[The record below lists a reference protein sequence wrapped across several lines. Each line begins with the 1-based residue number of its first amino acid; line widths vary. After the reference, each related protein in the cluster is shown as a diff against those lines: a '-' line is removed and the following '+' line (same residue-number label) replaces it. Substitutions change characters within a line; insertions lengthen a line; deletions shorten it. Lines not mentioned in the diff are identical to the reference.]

1 MKMNLIQE
9 SYSRLFPDKEFS
21 YQTELNY
28 NLRLSDFNSN
38 IRLRGNKIT
47 LNLNLQWKDIDN
59 EIKIGMIQTLLL
71 KLLKTK
77 KNTFNIELYHNFI
90 KNIPILTPKTESDLT
105 LGASFQRVNQQFFS
119 NQIELPNLIWGTDSR
134 TKLASYNFH
143 RDVISVSTIFKT
155 APEKVLDYLMYH
167 ELLHKWQKFKHKN
180 GRSFYHT
187 SEFREAERE
196 YPQQKEVE
204 EEIKRIIKRP
214 ASKKSLFGWI
224 LN

>member
-1 MKMNLIQE
+1 MSLIQE
-9 SYSRLFPDKEFS
+9 SFQRLFPDKEFP
-21 YQTELNY
+21 YQAELNY

-38 IRLRGNKIT
+38 IRLHGNKIN
-47 LNLNLQWKDIDN
+47 LNLNLQWKDIDD
-59 EIKIGMIQTLLL
+59 EIKIGLIQSLLL

-77 KNTFNIELYHNFI
+77 RNTVNIELYHNFI
-90 KNIPILTPKTESDLT
+90 KNIPTLTPKTEFDLI
-105 LGASFQRVNQQFFS
+105 LNASFKRVNEQFFS
-119 NQIELPNLIWGTDSR
+119 NQIELPNLTWGTDSR

-155 APEKVLDYLMYH
+155 APERVLDYLMYH
-167 ELLHKWQKFKHKN
+167 ELLHKWQKFRHKN

-196 YPQQKEVE
+196 YPQQKDVE
-204 EEIKRIIKRP
+204 EEIKIMIKRP
-214 ASKKSLFGWI
+214 AYRKSLLEWL

>member
-1 MKMNLIQE
+1 MNLIQE

-21 YQTELNY
+21 YQAELNY

-77 KNTFNIELYHNFI
+77 KNTLNIELYHNFI
-90 KNIPILTPKTESDLT
+90 KNIPTLTPKTESDLV
-105 LGASFQRVNQQFFS
+105 LNASFQRVNQQFFF
-119 NQIELPNLIWGTDSR
+119 NQIEKPNLTWGTDSR

-155 APEKVLDYLMYH
+155 APERVLDYLMYH
-167 ELLHKWQKFKHKN
+167 ELLHKWQKFRHKN

-204 EEIKRIIKRP
+204 EEIKRIINQP
-214 ASKKSLFGWI
+214 ASKKSLFGWL

>member
-1 MKMNLIQE
+1 MHLIQE
-9 SYSRLFPDKEFS
+9 SFQRLFPEKEFT
-21 YQTELNY
+21 YEAKLNY

-38 IRLRGNKIT
+38 IRYRGNQ
-47 LNLNLQWKDIDN
+47 LEVNLNLQWKDIDN

-71 KLLKTK
+71 KLLKAK
-77 KNTFNIELYHNFI
+77 KNTPNIELYHNFI
-90 KNIPILTPKTESDLT
+90 KNIPTLTPKTESDLV
-105 LGASFQRVNQQFFS
+105 LNDSFKRVNEQFFS
-119 NQIELPNLIWGTDSR
+119 NQIELPNLTWGTDSR

-155 APEKVLDYLMYH
+155 APERVLDYLMYH
-167 ELLHKWQKFKHKN
+167 ELLHKWQKFQHKN

-204 EEIKRIIKRP
+204 EEIKRIIKCSSPKRRLW
-214 ASKKSLFGWI
+214 KWW
-224 LN
+224 